1 MTKSIVIFPALGQN
15 IVINSKRMLGMKK
28 INLSSSI
35 YTIVKEHPEAAD
47 ILLELGFQEISKPG
61 MLNTAGRVMTLPK
74 GAMLRGIELD
84 KIKKA
89 FMDKDFEII
98 E

>member
-1 MTKSIVIFPALGQN
+1 
-15 IVINSKRMLGMKK
+15 MKK
-28 INLSSSI
+28 LNLNWSI
-35 YTIVKEHPEAAD
+35 YTIVKEYPEA
-47 ILLELGFQEISKPG
+47 IEIMKKIGFEEISKPA

-74 GAMLRGIELD
+74 GAAMRGIELD
-84 KIKKA
+84 KIKRA